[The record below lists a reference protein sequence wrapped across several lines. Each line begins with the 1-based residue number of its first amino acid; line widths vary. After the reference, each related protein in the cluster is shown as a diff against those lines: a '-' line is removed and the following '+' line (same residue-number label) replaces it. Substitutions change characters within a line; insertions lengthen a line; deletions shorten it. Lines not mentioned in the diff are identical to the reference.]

1 MASEGAE
8 AQAMTPQAFG
18 ELIHTEIQRWT
29 KVGHEANISID

>member
-8 AQAMTPQAFG
+8 VQAMTPQAFG
-18 ELIHTEIQRWT
+18 HLIHTEIQRWT